1 MTRSAQKSVKL
12 FCSYSHKDERYL
24 DKLKT
29 CLAGL
34 KRQGLIEEWH
44 DRKILP
50 GQVWAEAIDENLKT
64 SEIILLLV
72 SPDFMYSDFSYEKEM
87 KQALDKHAR
96 GEAHVIPIIVRPAD
110 WDWAPFGK
118 LQALPKD
125 GKPITTWSNRD
136 RAWLN
141 VVEGIREAVEELTS
155 KPGVVEPAGPT
166 EHTSLSQYRQHV
178 QSVWVDGELNK
189 REVEWLRELAND
201 ELRLSPS
208 TATDIEREVMGD
220 TKETVLERQKQA
232 AEEEYRKAVAETW
245 TDRKLDEA
253 EVQLLSALIDELGL
267 STDTAAGIEREALG
281 DTKETILERQKR
293 ASREEYRR
301 AVAEAWM
308 DKKLSEPEV
317 ERLGALATELGLRPD
332 TAAGIERETMND
344 TVEAILERQD
354 RLAELYAQ
362 ARWLHQAQEWQ
373 AVVDVFDRTRALDPT
388 CPDPEG
394 LLRSAREELADLERR
409 VAAEYDQGRRHMEAQ
424 DWPQAL
430 RCFEE
435 VQQLE
440 PGYRQTEELL
450 ARVQQELA
458 DRAEQGRHD
467 ESTDDTE
474 HADGRSTAPWEYVDL
489 ELEIRK
495 GDHLKY
501 PVVVRSAKDE
511 EVREEMHFPFDKQ
524 ELADKLLALEN
535 AVLISGTRRRR
546 IRSPEKQTVQDFGQ
560 ALFQALLSGQV
571 GAYYDE
577 ILRKAKQQNKGLRL
591 KLHIQPPELAMLP
604 WEFLYDPK
612 RNAYLCLSSK
622 TPLVRYVDLHE
633 PVEQLP
639 VTPPLRILGMVAS
652 PSDLPDLKVE
662 NEKRRVEEAIR
673 DLEAK
678 GRVELTWLEGQTS
691 RDLLRAMRHGPW
703 HVFHFIG
710 HGDFDPDSK
719 EGRIALADEEGNARF
734 LSGENLAE
742 LLKDHWDLRLVLLN
756 SCEGARGS
764 EHDAFSST
772 AASLVRP
779 GVPAVLANQYE
790 ISDEAAIEFSR
801 AFYEAVADGLPLD
814 AAVAAART
822 SLKIEMGDTLEWVTP
837 VLYMRSPD
845 GRIFDIQ
852 EDLEKEKDLLR
863 RYRECVE
870 SVWADGELNRREA
883 EWLSD
888 YANNQLGLSSSTA
901 ADIECEVMG
910 DTREAILE
918 HQDREEEEHRNRLG
932 ELYAQARR
940 SHQSQEWQAV
950 IAAFDQINSLDPEYP
965 DPEELLMSAHEAL
978 VALRVTRRAAAMYEQ
993 GLRNI
998 NAEEWSQALQCFEEV
1013 QRLEPGY
1020 RKIEDLLSRV
1030 RYELNARIAQR
1041 RQEDSEVQGQI
1052 WWGSS
1057 SAPKPDFL
1065 PDEQKPKPDFLPGE
1079 QESRPDNP

>member
-1 MTRSAQKSVKL
+1 MTRRSHKSVKL
-12 FCSYSHKDERYL
+12 FCSYSHRDERYL

-64 SEIILLLV
+64 SEIVLLLV

-87 KQALDKHAR
+87 KQALDKDER
-96 GEAHVIPIIVRPAD
+96 GETRVIPIIVRPAD
-110 WDWAPFGK
+110 WQWAPFGK

-141 VVEGIREAVEELTS
+141 VVEGIRKAVEELTS
-155 KPGVVEPAGPT
+155 KPGVDEPTGPT
-166 EHTSLSQYRQHV
+166 EHTSLHRYREGV
-178 QSVWVDGELNK
+178 ESVWADGELNR

-201 ELRLSPS
+201 ELGLSPS
-208 TATDIEREVMGD
+208 TAADIEREVMGD
-220 TKETVLERQKQA
+220 TKETVLECQKRA
-232 AEEEYRKAVAETW
+232 AEEEYRKAVAEAW
-245 TDRKLDEA
+245 T
-253 EVQLLSALIDELGL
+253 
-267 STDTAAGIEREALG
+267 
-281 DTKETILERQKR
+281 
-293 ASREEYRR
+293 
-301 AVAEAWM
+301 
-308 DKKLSEPEV
+308 DKKLSEAEV
-317 ERLGALATELGLRPD
+317 ERLGALANELDLRPD

-344 TVEAILERQD
+344 TVEAILERQAQ
-354 RLAELYAQ
+354 LAELYAQ

-373 AVVDVFDRTRALDPT
+373 AVVDIFDRIRALDPT
-388 CPDPEG
+388 YPDPEG
-394 LLRSAREELADLERR
+394 LLESAREELANLERR
-409 VAAEYDQGRRHMEAQ
+409 VAAEYDQGLQHMEAE

-430 RCFEE
+430 RCLEE

-440 PGYRQTEELL
+440 SGYRQTEELL
-450 ARVQQELA
+450 ACVQQELA
-458 DRAEQGRHD
+458 DRAEQGPHD
-467 ESTDDTE
+467 DSTDDIE
-474 HADGRSTAPWEYVDL
+474 HADSRSTAPWEYVDL

-495 GDHLKY
+495 GDRLKY
-501 PVVVRSAKDE
+501 PVVVRSVKDE

-571 GAYYDE
+571 GDYYDE
-577 ILRKAKQQNKGLRL
+577 ILHKAKQQNKGLRL

-612 RNAYLCLSSK
+612 RNAYLCLSTK

-633 PVEQLP
+633 PGEQLP

-719 EGRIALADEEGNARF
+719 EGRIALADEAGNARF
-734 LSGENLAE
+734 LRGENLAE

-790 ISDEAAIEFSR
+790 ISDDAAVEFSR

-852 EDLEKEKDLLR
+852 EETEEEKDLLR

-888 YANNQLGLSSSTA
+888 YANNQLGLSPSTA
-901 ADIECEVMG
+901 ADIECEVMS
-910 DTREAILE
+910 DTREAVLE
-918 HQDREEEEHRNRLG
+918 RQAREEEERRNRLD
-932 ELYAQARR
+932 ELYAQARS
-940 SHQSQEWQAV
+940 SHQAQEWQAV
-950 IAAFDQINSLDPEYP
+950 ITAFNQINALDPEYP
-965 DPEELLMSAHEAL
+965 DPEELLMSAQEAL

-998 NAEEWSQALQCFEEV
+998 NAEEWSQALRCFEEV
-1013 QRLEPGY
+1013 KRLEPGF
-1020 RKIEDLLSRV
+1020 RKVEDLLSRV
-1030 RYELNARIAQR
+1030 RYEL
-1041 RQEDSEVQGQI
+1041 DSEVQAQV
-1052 WWGSS
+1052 WSVSS
-1057 SAPKPDFL
+1057 SSTKPDFL
-1065 PDEQKPKPDFLPGE
+1065 PDEQNPKPNFLPGE
-1079 QESRPDNP
+1079 QKSRPDRPQSLPD